1 MKRRCDAGL
10 VANASRLV
18 LHADDLGFNAAVN
31 AGILES
37 AEQGLL
43 TSASLLANAPQAAAA
58 LEGWKKLLELQRS
71 GKLPSSA
78 ARRRLD
84 DPTQPFDL
92 GIHLNLTQGRPL
104 TAGRYPAELL
114 DRQGRFPGPAALFRQ
129 LHGGST
135 PFAAQIEAELAAQ
148 IEFMLDHGIAPTHL
162 NGHQYVEMMPALAA
176 LIPRLVQKYAL
187 PAIRLPLERGAWL
200 LSFRPGFRWQNAGL
214 ALVKRFYAE
223 RFRRVV
229 ERMGVAHADV
239 FFGSSHAG
247 CIDVSLL
254 GRFLARSPGFLSAE
268 IALHPGAAIAAPPW
282 GEDGWSDP
290 LAALRPRELA
300 MLTSPAL
307 EELLAR
313 HGLRLG
319 RVGVRS
325 SPMLAHSSACSSRS
339 SQAHQPIEL

>member
-1 MKRRCDAGL
+1 MKRRCDVGHSAGGPR
-10 VANASRLV
+10 VV
-18 LHADDLGFNAAVN
+18 LHADDLGLNSAVN

-37 AEQGLL
+37 ADQGLL

-58 LEGWKKLLELQRS
+58 LDAWKELLEMQHS
-71 GKLPSSA
+71 GELPSRA

-84 DPTQPFDL
+84 DPEQPFDL

-114 DRQGRFPGPAALFRQ
+114 DRQGRFPGPAALFRH

-135 PFAAQIEAELAAQ
+135 PFAARIEAELAAQ
-148 IEFMLDHGIAPTHL
+148 IEFMLDHGLRPTHL
-162 NGHQYVEMMPALAA
+162 NGHQYVEMMPALAEV
-176 LIPRLVQKYAL
+176 ICRLVQKYTI

-200 LSFRPGFRWQNAGL
+200 LSFRPGFRAANACL

-229 ERMGVAHADV
+229 ERMGVAHADN

-247 CIDVSLL
+247 CIELSLL

-268 IALHPGAAIAAPPW
+268 IALHPGAAIAASPP

-290 LAALRPRELA
+290 LAAVRPRELA
-300 MLTSPAL
+300 MLLSPAL
-307 EELLAR
+307 EGLLAR
-313 HGLRLG
+313 RGLKLG

-325 SPMLAHSSACSSRS
+325 LPRLARSSA
-339 SQAHQPIEL
+339 AWID